1 MPAVAQVRPG
11 TKSSAIIKALVA
23 ICGLGVAGCYGLA
36 AGDVRLDRDASYG
49 LVLVGGR
56 VIDPESGLDGVRNV
70 AIRAGK
76 IAAVTEGPLQAAV
89 SVDASGLVVAP
100 GFVNVHSHAWTP
112 LGQQFEVRDGV
123 TTALELEAGA
133 YPVSRFGTFA
143 PIAIA
148 GGSLINFGASVG
160 HAFVRSAIL
169 EGDQAV
175 SGPDHALARALGGGA
190 PAGMDTPAFRLPLSA
205 PQRKELR
212 RRLAAGLDGG
222 GIGIGMLLDY
232 MSEAVDTAEMRVVF
246 EVAADYGA
254 PIFVHVRRGVAGDP
268 AGLIEV
274 IQHAKDSGAQVHVCH
289 VQANAMGGIHAFLRL
304 IREARAEGL
313 KITTESFPYNAGATS
328 NTAAV
333 FARDWQ
339 RIFAITYEDVE
350 WAATGE
356 RFDAAMWRDYRL
368 NRPGGGVIHHY
379 NKEEWTSVAT
389 NAADVILAS
398 DGMPIVSL
406 KRKVAPFGIG
416 ANARLLGRYVRQQGS
431 LSLTDAI
438 AKMTY
443 LPARMLQDYSPGM
456 ALKGRIREGADA
468 DITVFNPRTII
479 DNATFQNPYQAS
491 SGIAHV
497 IVAGRFVVRDGELR
511 KGVHPG
517 RRL

>member
-190 PAGMDTPAFRLPLSA
+190 PAGMDTPAFRMPLSA

-212 RRLAAGLDGG
+212 RRLEAGLDGG

-254 PIFVHVRRGVAGDP
+254 PIFVHVRRGVAG
-268 AGLIEV
+268 A
-274 IQHAKDSGAQVHVCH
+274 
-289 VQANAMGGIHAFLRL
+289 
-304 IREARAEGL
+304 
-313 KITTESFPYNAGATS
+313 
-328 NTAAV
+328 
-333 FARDWQ
+333 
-339 RIFAITYEDVE
+339 
-350 WAATGE
+350 
-356 RFDAAMWRDYRL
+356 
-368 NRPGGGVIHHY
+368 
-379 NKEEWTSVAT
+379 
-389 NAADVILAS
+389 
-398 DGMPIVSL
+398 
-406 KRKVAPFGIG
+406 
-416 ANARLLGRYVRQQGS
+416 
-431 LSLTDAI
+431 
-438 AKMTY
+438 
-443 LPARMLQDYSPGM
+443 PARV
-456 ALKGRIREGADA
+456 IEG
-468 DITVFNPRTII
+468 
-479 DNATFQNPYQAS
+479 
-491 SGIAHV
+491 
-497 IVAGRFVVRDGELR
+497 
-511 KGVHPG
+511 
-517 RRL
+517 

>member
-1 MPAVAQVRPG
+1 MEA
-11 TKSSAIIKALVA
+11 
-23 ICGLGVAGCYGLA
+23 
-36 AGDVRLDRDASYG
+36 
-49 LVLVGGR
+49 
-56 VIDPESGLDGVRNV
+56 
-70 AIRAGK
+70 
-76 IAAVTEGPLQAAV
+76 
-89 SVDASGLVVAP
+89 
-100 GFVNVHSHAWTP
+100 HAT
-112 LGQQFEVRDGV
+112 
-123 TTALELEAGA
+123 
-133 YPVSRFGTFA
+133 
-143 PIAIA
+143 
-148 GGSLINFGASVG
+148 
-160 HAFVRSAIL
+160 
-169 EGDQAV
+169 
-175 SGPDHALARALGGGA
+175 
-190 PAGMDTPAFRLPLSA
+190 
-205 PQRKELR
+205 
-212 RRLAAGLDGG
+212 
-222 GIGIGMLLDY
+222 
-232 MSEAVDTAEMRVVF
+232 
-246 EVAADYGA
+246 
-254 PIFVHVRRGVAGDP
+254 
-268 AGLIEV
+268 
-274 IQHAKDSGAQVHVCH
+274 
-289 VQANAMGGIHAFLRL
+289 GGIHAFLRL
-304 IREARAEGL
+304 IREARADGL

-350 WAATGE
+350 WAATGK
-356 RFDAAMWRDYRL
+356 RFDEAMWRDYRL